1 MKRLIQAVSEFFE
14 ARAEL
19 LREEAASLH
28 LGIYAAAY
36 KDGHMRKQGS
46 QLGRQQ
52 LLAPLDRVP
61 QRLLARRR
69 IARICSQQ
77 PPWRVQARQ

>member
-1 MKRLIQAVSEFFE
+1 MKRLINAVSEFFE

-36 KDGHMRKQGS
+36 NDGQEDIKETYGFEVAFI
-46 QLGRQQ
+46 GT
-52 LLAPLDRVP
+52 DDEDDE
-61 QRLLARRR
+61 
-69 IARICSQQ
+69 
-77 PPWRVQARQ
+77 

>member
-1 MKRLIQAVSEFFE
+1 MKRLINAVSEFFE

-36 KDGHMRKQGS
+36 KDGQEDIKETYGFEVAFI
-46 QLGRQQ
+46 GT
-52 LLAPLDRVP
+52 DDEDDE
-61 QRLLARRR
+61 
-69 IARICSQQ
+69 
-77 PPWRVQARQ
+77 

>member
-1 MKRLIQAVSEFFE
+1 MKRLINAVSEFFE

-36 KDGHMRKQGS
+36 KDGQEDIKEAYGFE
-46 QLGRQQ
+46 G
-52 LLAPLDRVP
+52 AFIGADEDEDE
-61 QRLLARRR
+61 
-69 IARICSQQ
+69 
-77 PPWRVQARQ
+77 

>member
-1 MKRLIQAVSEFFE
+1 MKRLINAVSEFFE

-36 KDGHMRKQGS
+36 KDGQEDIKETYGFEVAFI
-46 QLGRQQ
+46 G
-52 LLAPLDRVP
+52 ADDEDDE
-61 QRLLARRR
+61 
-69 IARICSQQ
+69 
-77 PPWRVQARQ
+77 